1 MTPEEDMKEELLVRL
16 CCGDRCME
24 GVDRDGGC
32 ERWTF
37 KDQAESMLFQAGRAT
52 AEKLANLAKRHPLS
66 D

>member
-1 MTPEEDMKEELLVRL
+1 MKEELLVRL

-37 KDQAESMLFQAGRAT
+37 REEAEAML
-52 AEKLANLAKRHPLS
+52 AEAETITSETLDRLRKHGCR
-66 D
+66 